1 MCLFLEH
8 ILIPCTGK
16 KRLMLL
22 MPVEHLIFF
31 HEIEHC
37 KHACMLGYRI
47 QLIPFDRSIYFYKI
61 YFHTT
66 EHYMCIKLGFPSML
80 GLIILS
86 QPSEHYFV

>member
-1 MCLFLEH
+1 MFLLLEH
-8 ILIPCTGK
+8 ILIPCSGK

-22 MPVEHLIFF
+22 MPVEHLISSMKKN
-31 HEIEHC
+31 I
-37 KHACMLGYRI
+37 ACTVQGYRI

-66 EHYMCIKLGFPSML
+66 GHYMCIKLGFPSML

-86 QPSEHYFV
+86 